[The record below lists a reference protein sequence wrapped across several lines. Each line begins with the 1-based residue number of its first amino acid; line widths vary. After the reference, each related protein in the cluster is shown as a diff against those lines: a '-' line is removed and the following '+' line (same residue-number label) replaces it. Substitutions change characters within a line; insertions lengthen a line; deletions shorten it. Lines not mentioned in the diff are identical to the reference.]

1 MKTIGDRMDAIMDEV
16 DYHLLWYKWFSKYPP
31 NKEIIEF
38 NEMTKSK
45 QMDFLKQY
53 NNSLKEKENGK

>member
-1 MKTIGDRMDAIMDEV
+1 MNLNSIDGIVEEL
-16 DYHLLWYKWFSKYPP
+16 DYYLLWYKWFSKCPP